1 MSRFLKALEER
12 VLLCDGGLGSHLQS
26 LDLDIEHDFRGAENC
41 SEILNESRPDV
52 VKAFH
57 RGFLE
62 AGADCVETNTFGGSP
77 ITLGEFD
84 MESLAFDL
92 NRRAAELAKETVAEF
107 AGESGSS

>member
-26 LDLDIEHDFRGAENC
+26 LDLDIERDFRGAENC

-77 ITLGEFD
+77 ITLGEFGLQD
-84 MESLAFDL
+84 RAFDY
-92 NRRAAELAKETVAEF
+92 NKRAAELAREVV
-107 AGESGSS
+107 S